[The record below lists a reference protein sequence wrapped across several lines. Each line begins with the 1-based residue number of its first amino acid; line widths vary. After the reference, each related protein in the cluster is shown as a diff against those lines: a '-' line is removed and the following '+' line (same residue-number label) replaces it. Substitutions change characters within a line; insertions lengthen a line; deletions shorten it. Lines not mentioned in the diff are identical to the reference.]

1 MNFTPKPLKYFR
13 IETPELDILDQQSP
27 IYQMTN
33 KMAVLTAEAMD
44 RAILDEIIIAA
55 KAEGITD
62 LIVLDKKFIVEAIR
76 EKMEREGIKG

>member
-1 MNFTPKPLKYFR
+1 MKFKPTPLKLIR

-27 IYQMTN
+27 IYQITN
-33 KMAVLTAEAMD
+33 KLAVIAADAMD
-44 RAILDEIIIAA
+44 NAILDEIIRTA

-76 EKMEREGIKG
+76 EKMEREGIK

>member
-1 MNFTPKPLKYFR
+1 MKFTPRPLKYIR

-27 IYQMTN
+27 IYQLTN

-44 RAILDEIIIAA
+44 RAILDEIIITA

-62 LIVLDKKFIVEAIR
+62 LIVLNKKFIIDAIR
-76 EKMEREGIKG
+76 EKMEREGIE